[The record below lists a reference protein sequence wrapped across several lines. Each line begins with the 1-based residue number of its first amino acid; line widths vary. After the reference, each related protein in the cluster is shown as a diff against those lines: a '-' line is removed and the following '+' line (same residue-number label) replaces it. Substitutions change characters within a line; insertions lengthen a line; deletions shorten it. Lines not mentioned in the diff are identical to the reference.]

1 MTAYD
6 FKAFCV
12 TCLAAI
18 AAMLFVWY
26 QWAWWILMAGNIL
39 AAGLNLLLLLAILL
53 TATLAAGLTYYHLEL
68 KRAQVESERAKADR
82 ERARADHERAKALA
96 ATQYIVPIK
105 AGNGI
110 FTNQPLTAL
119 HVPPALPAPQEP
131 AQLLPPQNIVSH
143 EVWFEKAA
151 NALHLVVLGESGSGK
166 TTLVK
171 ALVNSSRA
179 LGRVIALDPH
189 GRAKDWPGLVIV
201 GNGRNYEAIEQ
212 AMKGA
217 LEELSHRYKAY
228 DAGQDEF
235 KRLTFIVDE
244 TTAIAEKC
252 KSWPVF
258 FKDISCEGRK
268 VNMRLIVLIHG
279 KGVKT
284 LNLEGQGD
292 LRNNL
297 IFLYLGK
304 HATNQMSESSQL
316 DRPAVME
323 MEGVNRLIDTS
334 KILELATPKSP
345 LTPILPDENAAD
357 LSENAQLR
365 DRVENPPTIDHEAIL
380 STLEND
386 KERVIASLLL
396 VGMHDQA
403 IAKHL
408 GGKYE
413 TNLERVSQVRTKLNG
428 RLAVRN
434 VI

>member
-6 FKAFCV
+6 FKAFC
-12 TCLAAI
+12 TLFLAAI
-18 AAMLFVWY
+18 TAMLFVWY

-39 AAGLNLLLLLAILL
+39 AAGLNLLLVLAVIGLVIFGIGWL
-53 TATLAAGLTYYHLEL
+53 YYSLAM
-68 KRAQVESERAKADR
+68 RQAQVEGERAKADR

-119 HVPPALPAPQEP
+119 HVPPALPQLQEP
-131 AQLLPPQNIVSH
+131 APLLPLQNIVPH

-151 NALHLVVLGESGSGK
+151 NALHLIIIGESDSGK
-166 TTLVK
+166 STTAR
-171 ALVNSSRA
+171 ALTNASTA

-189 GRAKDWPGLVIV
+189 GRAKDWPNVTIV
-201 GNGRNYEAIEQ
+201 GNGRNYEAIDQ
-212 AMKGA
+212 AMKA
-217 LEELSHRYKAY
+217 ATEELTTRYKAY
-228 DAGQDEF
+228 DKGQDDF
-235 KRLTFIVDE
+235 SRLTFLVDE
-244 TTAIAEKC
+244 TTAIAKKC
-252 KSWPVF
+252 KAWPQF
-258 FKDISCEGRK
+258 FEEIATEGRK

-304 HATNQMSESSQL
+304 HAIAQLAESSQQ
-316 DRPAVME
+316 DRPAVFE
-323 MEGVNRLIDTS
+323 LNGVNRLIDTS
-334 KILELATPKSP
+334 KLLELATPQRP
-345 LTPILPDENAAD
+345 LTPILPKENAAD
-357 LSENAQLR
+357 LSENAQSR
-365 DRVENPPTIDHEAIL
+365 DRVGNTPTIDHEAIL
-380 STLEND
+380 STLDND
-386 KERVIASLLL
+386 NERVIASLLL

-408 GGKYE
+408 SGKYT

-428 RLAVRN
+428 HLAVRN

>member
-1 MTAYD
+1 MTTYD
-6 FKAFCV
+6 FQAFCV
-12 TCLAAI
+12 LCLAAI
-18 AAMLFVWY
+18 AALLLIWY
-26 QWAWWILMAGNIL
+26 QWSWWIVMAGNII
-39 AAGLNLLLLLAILL
+39 AVSMNLLLVLAV
-53 TATLAAGLTYYHLEL
+53 LALVIFGMAWLYYSLAL
-68 KRAQVESERAKADR
+68 KQAQIEGERAKADR
-82 ERARADHERAKALA
+82 ERARADHERAKAIA

-119 HVPPALPAPQEP
+119 HVPPALPQPQEP
-131 AQLLPPQNIVSH
+131 AQLLPPQNIIPH
-143 EVWFEKAA
+143 DVWFPKAA
-151 NALHLVVLGESGSGK
+151 NALHLITIGESGSGK
-166 TTLVK
+166 TTLIK
-171 ALVNSSRA
+171 ALVNASTA
-179 LGRVIALDPH
+179 LGQVLALDPH

-217 LEELSHRYKAY
+217 LEELSRRYKAY
-228 DAGQDEF
+228 DQGQDDF

-297 IFLYLGK
+297 IFIYLGK
-304 HATNQMSESSQL
+304 HATDQMKESSQL

-323 MEGVNRLIDTS
+323 IDGVNRLIDTS
-334 KILELATPKSP
+334 KILELATPQKP
-345 LTPILPDENAAD
+345 LTPILPDENTP
-357 LSENAQLR
+357 LVSENAQLT
-365 DRVENPPTIDHEAIL
+365 DRVGNTPPINHEAIL

-396 VGMHDQA
+396 VGMHDPA

-413 TNLERVSQVRTKLNG
+413 TNLDRVTQVRAKLNG

-434 VI
+434 VQ